1 MKKVL
6 PALLILCLTSTA
18 EGQLIRGI
26 VLDEQSGSPVDCA
39 SVFFNGTFVGTTTD
53 EKGGFEL
60 DVSKYRT
67 RPLYISAVGYY
78 PQVITDFNPAE
89 IQRVLLKPR
98 VFEIEEVSV
107 VSKSLVRKRKACMR
121 IFEHE
126 FIGNTTNARRC
137 YILNEEDITFN
148 YASDKD
154 TLKAYARRP
163 LRIQNLSLGYDI
175 TYYLER
181 FEYDRNNKTVLYTG
195 SIIFNRDMI
204 TDEPNLVKRYD
215 RRREYAYTGSGK
227 HFFRILWSNSFQSS
241 GFGVRDYRTKDEVKY
256 DDIVNEE
263 VPGRKYLHYGNDLE
277 INYFNHLSYISF
289 LKEKVYFEQDGF
301 FDPTGIIWSGNIAK
315 QRIADF
321 LPYEYSFSR

>member
-1 MKKVL
+1 MKK
-6 PALLILCLTSTA
+6 ALLALLVLCLTTTMY
-18 EGQLIRGI
+18 GQLIKGI
-26 VLDEQSGSPVDCA
+26 VLDEQTGSPVDYA
-39 SVFFNGTFVGTTTD
+39 SVFFNGTFVGTTTN

-181 FEYDRNNKTVLYTG
+181 FEYDRDNKTVLYTG
-195 SIIFNRDMI
+195 SIIFNRDLV
-204 TDEPNLVKRYD
+204 TDEESLKRYE
-215 RRREYAYTGSGK
+215 RKREYAYAGSGK
-227 HFFRILWSNSFQSS
+227 HFFRVLWSNSLTSS
-241 GFGVRDYRTKDEVKY
+241 GFEVKNYRTSDKLGYE
-256 DDIVNEE
+256 DIVTEE
-263 VPGRKYLHYGNDLE
+263 VSGRKYLRYGEELV
-277 INYFNHLSYISF
+277 IRYFDKLSHISF

-301 FDPTGIIWSGNIAK
+301 FDPTGIIWSGTIAR

-321 LPYEYSFSR
+321 LPYEYSLGE

>member
-1 MKKVL
+1 MKK
-6 PALLILCLTSTA
+6 ALLALLVLCLTTTVY
-18 EGQLIRGI
+18 GQLIKGI
-26 VLDEQSGSPVDCA
+26 VLDEQTGSPVDYA
-39 SVFFNGTFVGTTTD
+39 SVFFNGTFVGTTTN

-181 FEYDRNNKTVLYTG
+181 FEYDRKNKKVLYTG
-195 SIIFNRDMI
+195 SIIFNRDLV
-204 TDEPNLVKRYD
+204 TDEESLKRYE
-215 RRREYAYTGSGK
+215 RKREYAYTGSGK
-227 HFFRILWSNSFQSS
+227 HFFRVLWSNSLKSS
-241 GFGVRDYRTKDEVKY
+241 GFEVKNYRTSDKLKY
-256 DDIVNEE
+256 ENIVTEE
-263 VPGRKYLHYGNDLE
+263 VSGRKYLHYGEELV
-277 INYFNHLSYISF
+277 IRYFDKLSYISF

-301 FDPTGIIWSGNIAK
+301 FDPTGIIWSGTIAK

-321 LPYEYSFSR
+321 LPYEYSFGR

>member
-1 MKKVL
+1 MKK
-6 PALLILCLTSTA
+6 ALLALLVLCLTTTVY
-18 EGQLIRGI
+18 GQLIKGI
-26 VLDEQSGSPVDCA
+26 VLDEQTGSPVDYA
-39 SVFFNGTFVGTTTD
+39 SVFFNGTFVGTTTN

-181 FEYDRNNKTVLYTG
+181 FEYDRKNKTVLYTG
-195 SIIFNRDMI
+195 SIIFNRDLV
-204 TDEPNLVKRYD
+204 TDEESLKRYE
-215 RRREYAYTGSGK
+215 RKREYAYTGSGK
-227 HFFRILWSNSFQSS
+227 HFFRVLWSNSLKSS
-241 GFGVRDYRTKDEVKY
+241 GFEVKNYRTSDKLKY
-256 DDIVNEE
+256 ENIVTEE
-263 VPGRKYLHYGNDLE
+263 VSGRKYLHYGEELV
-277 INYFNHLSYISF
+277 IRYFDKLSYISF

-301 FDPTGIIWSGNIAK
+301 FDPTGIIWSGTIAK

-321 LPYEYSFSR
+321 LPYEYSFGR

>member
-1 MKKVL
+1 MKK
-6 PALLILCLTSTA
+6 ALLELLVLCLTTTVY
-18 EGQLIRGI
+18 GQLIKGI
-26 VLDEQSGSPVDCA
+26 VLDEQTGSPVDYA
-39 SVFFNGTFVGTTTD
+39 SVFFNGTFVGTTTN

-181 FEYDRNNKTVLYTG
+181 FEYDRKNKTVLYTG
-195 SIIFNRDMI
+195 SIIFNRDLV
-204 TDEPNLVKRYD
+204 TDEESLKRYE
-215 RRREYAYTGSGK
+215 RKREYAYTGSDK
-227 HFFRILWSNSFQSS
+227 HFFRVLWSNSLKSS
-241 GFGVRDYRTKDEVKY
+241 GFEVKNYRTSDKLKY
-256 DDIVNEE
+256 ENIVTEE
-263 VPGRKYLHYGNDLE
+263 VSGRKYLHYGEELV
-277 INYFNHLSYISF
+277 IRYFDKLSYISF

-301 FDPTGIIWSGNIAK
+301 FDPTGIIWSGTIAK

-321 LPYEYSFSR
+321 LPYEYSFGR

>member
-6 PALLILCLTSTA
+6 PALLVLCLTSTV
-18 EGQLIRGI
+18 EGQLIKGI
-26 VLDEQSGSPVDCA
+26 VVDEQSGLPVDYA

-78 PQVITDFNPAE
+78 PQVITEFNPAE
-89 IQRVLLKPR
+89 IHRVLLKPR
-98 VFEIEEVSV
+98 IFEIEEVSV
-107 VSKSLVRKRKACMR
+107 ISKSLVRKRKACMR
-121 IFEHE
+121 IFEQK

-137 YILNEEDITFN
+137 SILNEKDISFN
-148 YASDKD
+148 YGSDKD
-154 TLKAYARRP
+154 TLKAYAKRA
-163 LRIQNLSLGYDI
+163 LRIRNLSLGYDI

-195 SIIFNRDMI
+195 KIIFNRDLF
-204 TDEPNLVKRYD
+204 TDESSLKRYE
-215 RRREYAYTGSGK
+215 RRRKYAYTGSGT
-227 HFFRILWSNSFQSS
+227 HFFRALWSDSLRPS
-241 GFGVRDYRTKDEVKY
+241 GFIVKNYRTSDNVKY
-256 DDIVNEE
+256 DLIVSED
-263 VPGRKYLHYGNDLE
+263 VPGRKYLHYGDELV
-277 INYFNHLSYISF
+277 INYFDNLSYISF

-301 FDPTGIIWSGNIAK
+301 FDPTGIIWSGTIAR

-321 LPYEYSFSR
+321 LPYEYSLGE

>member
-26 VLDEQSGSPVDCA
+26 VLDEQSGSPVDYA

-60 DVSKYRT
+60 DVGKYRT

-78 PQVITDFNPAE
+78 PQVITELNPAE
-89 IQRVLLKPR
+89 ILEVLLKPR

-107 VSKSLVRKRKACMR
+107 FSRSLVRKRKACLR
-121 IFEHE
+121 IFEQE
-126 FIGNTTNARRC
+126 FIGKTSNARRC
-137 YILNEEDITFN
+137 SILNEEDITFN
-148 YASDKD
+148 YGSDKD

-163 LRIQNLSLGYDI
+163 LHILNLSLGYDI

-195 SIIFNRDMI
+195 SIIFNRDLA
-204 TDEPNLVKRYD
+204 TDEASLERYE

-227 HFFRILWSNSFQSS
+227 HFFRVLWSNSLKSS
-241 GFGVRDYRTKDEVKY
+241 GFEVKNYRTSDKLKY
-256 DDIVNEE
+256 EYIVTEE
-263 VPGRKYLHYGNDLE
+263 VSGRKFLHCGEDLV
-277 INYFNHLSYISF
+277 IRYFDNFSYISF

-321 LPYEYSFSR
+321 LPYEYSFTR